1 VRNTSMN
8 PAVYCLFETDIGC
21 CAVLWHD
28 NENASLPPAIVA
40 FQLPEATP
48 EMTEYRVTRWPGA
61 THAPNPPA
69 TITTLIKRVR
79 RHLIGDLQDFRDV
92 ELDLESSGPFSQQV
106 YEAARAIEAGETR
119 SYGALAASINHP
131 GAARAV
137 GQALGRNPIGLI
149 IPCHR
154 VLAAG
159 RKIGGFSA
167 HGGQATKMRM
177 LAIEGAG
184 FQGTVD

>member
-1 VRNTSMN
+1 MN
-8 PAVYCLFETDIGC
+8 PAAYCLFETNIGC
-21 CAVLWHD
+21 CAVLWHG
-28 NENASLPPAIVA
+28 NEDASLPPAIVA

-61 THAPNPPA
+61 TRSPNPPA
-69 TITTLIKRVR
+69 AITTLIERVR
-79 RHLIGDLQDFRDV
+79 RHLTGDLQDFRDV
-92 ELDLESSGPFSQQV
+92 VLDLDSSGPFAQQV

-119 SYGALAASINHP
+119 SYGALATSINHP